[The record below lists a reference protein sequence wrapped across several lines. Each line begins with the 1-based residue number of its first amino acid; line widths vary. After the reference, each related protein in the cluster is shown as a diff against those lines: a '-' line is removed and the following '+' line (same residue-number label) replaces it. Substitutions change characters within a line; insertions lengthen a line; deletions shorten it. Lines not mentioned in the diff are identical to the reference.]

1 MAEKITNQDSIERD
15 ESQAAVRLTS
25 SLGMGLPE
33 GQFRVFL
40 PKGSRLPCEASGRFL
55 TRLKEYNKARIR
67 IFMGESEYVED
78 NIFLGELGLDNIRL
92 NKDGQALIDI
102 VFQADIN
109 NMLYV
114 QIKDEPG
121 KKSSSAILPIPFGDN
136 LQYRG
141 APQDAQKGRSRRPQ
155 AVETD
160 FLVEKITLLEVK
172 IQDMERELMQHYKGE
187 IDTKQPEKPRE
198 QKKKETLE

>member
-1 MAEKITNQDSIERD
+1 MAEKVTNQDSVERD
-15 ESQAAVRLTS
+15 ESQAVYRLTS

-55 TRLKEYNKARIR
+55 TRLKEYNKAKIKV
-67 IFMGESEYVED
+67 FMGENEYVED
-78 NIFLGELGLDNIRL
+78 NIFLGELGLDNVRL

-102 VFQADIN
+102 VFQADISN
-109 NMLYV
+109 LLHV

-121 KKSSSAILPIPFGDN
+121 KKSSSVILPIPMGDSI
-136 LQYRG
+136 QYKGDPTETRRG
-141 APQDAQKGRSRRPQ
+141 KPKRAP

-160 FLVEKITLLEVK
+160 FLMEKITLLEGK
-172 IQDMERELMQHYKGE
+172 IEDMEKELIQRYKSE
-187 IDTKQPEKPRE
+187 IDVKQAEKTQDKNKKEKPE
-198 QKKKETLE
+198 

>member
-1 MAEKITNQDSIERD
+1 MAEKVTNQDSIDKD
-15 ESQAAVRLTS
+15 ESQVVIRLTS

-67 IFMGESEYVED
+67 VFMGESEYVED
-78 NIFLGELGLDNIRL
+78 NIFLGELGLDGIRL
-92 NKDGQALIDI
+92 NKDGQALIDV

-109 NMLYV
+109 NMLHV

-121 KKSSSAILPIPFGDN
+121 KKSSTVILPIPSDEGF
-136 LQYRG
+136 QYRG
-141 APQDAQKGRSRRPQ
+141 EPPDGKKPKPRRTSS
-155 AVETD
+155 VETD
-160 FLVEKITLLEVK
+160 FLMEKITLLEEK
-172 IQDMERELMQHYKGE
+172 LQDMEKELMHRYKSE
-187 IDTKQPEKPRE
+187 MDTKASDTPKEKDD
-198 QKKKETLE
+198 KENQG